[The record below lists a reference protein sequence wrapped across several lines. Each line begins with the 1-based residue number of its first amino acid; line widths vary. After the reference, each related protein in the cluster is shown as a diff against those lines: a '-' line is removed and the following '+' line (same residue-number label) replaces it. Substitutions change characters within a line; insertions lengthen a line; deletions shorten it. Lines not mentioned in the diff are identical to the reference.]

1 VELLEPPEVV
11 ELPEPPVVVE
21 LPEPPVVVELPLP
34 PVVELPVVV
43 VPLPVFV
50 GLSERSAWQCITY
63 RCRSACDLV

>member
-1 VELLEPPEVV
+1 VDAPLLVELEELVELPPEVV

-50 GLSERSAWQCITY
+50 GLS
-63 RCRSACDLV
+63 